1 MGTYKGSIKREDRGR
16 ASWWD
21 LALFSNLQ
29 PCSKISLT
37 IIKFKICFTPLIV
50 YNV

>member
-16 ASWWD
+16 VSWWD
-21 LALFSNLQ
+21 LALFWNLQ
-29 PCSKISLT
+29 PCSKISHTQSSNL
-37 IIKFKICFTPLIV
+37 KYDLFV

>member
-1 MGTYKGSIKREDRGR
+1 MGIYKGSIKREDRGR

-21 LALFSNLQ
+21 LALFWNLQ
-29 PCSKISLT
+29 PCSRISLMT
-37 IIKFKICFTPLIV
+37 SKFKICFSPLFA

>member
-16 ASWWD
+16 ARFGLIFKPSTLLKD
-21 LALFSNLQ
+21 
-29 PCSKISLT
+29 SLT
-37 IIKFKICFTPLIV
+37 IIKFKICFTPLFV